1 MELTYGFKVDKQIVL
16 SRLEVIT
23 NQIFKLLP
31 YREEGGDWLPLLE
44 NLIIELIGFDVLLE
58 KGGVCFFSMICKLIG
73 LTKLTK
79 EEDFLYFRKTIFEC
93 LSICSKIK
101 NIILEMEEE

>member
-93 LSICSKIK
+93 LNLVNELKENVK
-101 NIILEMEEE
+101 